1 MERNPHHREYLKQLG
16 NVVTLKAKPGY
27 AVGAISV
34 MSGLGFDGIHAALP
48 PELYPRA
55 GHFMSYVLA
64 VHGQDAAL
72 DLLTVDEVAAMLR
85 TSRKAIYHRIA
96 RGQIPAV
103 RLGRSVFIRRGD
115 LATCLVT
122 GE

>member
-1 MERNPHHREYLKQLG
+1 MVPRGDRTKTQKPKVD
-16 NVVTLKAKPGY
+16 NV
-27 AVGAISV
+27 
-34 MSGLGFDGIHAALP
+34 
-48 PELYPRA
+48 
-55 GHFMSYVLA
+55 
-64 VHGQDAAL
+64 AAL

-115 LATCLVT
+115 LASCLVA
-122 GE
+122 GSE

>member
-1 MERNPHHREYLKQLG
+1 MSILKSSYFPSRPAWRRR
-16 NVVTLKAKPGY
+16 TAC
-27 AVGAISV
+27 
-34 MSGLGFDGIHAALP
+34 LP
-48 PELYPRA
+48 PCSGNGASHEVWHWHE
-55 GHFMSYVLA
+55 G
-64 VHGQDAAL
+64 AAL
-72 DLLTVDEVAAMLR
+72 DLLTVDEAAAMLR

>member
-1 MERNPHHREYLKQLG
+1 MVPRGDRTKTQKPKVD
-16 NVVTLKAKPGY
+16 NV
-27 AVGAISV
+27 
-34 MSGLGFDGIHAALP
+34 
-48 PELYPRA
+48 
-55 GHFMSYVLA
+55 
-64 VHGQDAAL
+64 AAL

-115 LATCLVT
+115 LAQCLVA
-122 GE
+122 GSE